1 MLRNIYT
8 KYFLDYRILINSDN
22 KQYNNKL
29 LIYVLLFDIIAIR
42 IDAFVARHFCMSS
55 FKSIMPSNWSLSQVL
70 ALLISS
76 SLL

>member
-22 KQYNNKL
+22 NNKL
-29 LIYVLLFDIIAIR
+29 LIYVLLFDIIVIR

-55 FKSIMPSNWSLSQVL
+55 FKSIMPSNWNLSQVL